1 MNGYKQLDQ
10 FNILHR
16 DLKPSNILVD
26 NQVFKLA
33 DFGFC
38 KALLNETDLTTTMI
52 GSPVYMAPE
61 ALRGD

>member
-1 MNGYKQLDQ
+1 MDQLK
-10 FNILHR
+10 ILHR
-16 DLKPSNILVD
+16 DLKPSNILID
-26 NQVFKLA
+26 ESIFKIA

-38 KALLNETDLTTTMI
+38 KALMNETDLTTTMI